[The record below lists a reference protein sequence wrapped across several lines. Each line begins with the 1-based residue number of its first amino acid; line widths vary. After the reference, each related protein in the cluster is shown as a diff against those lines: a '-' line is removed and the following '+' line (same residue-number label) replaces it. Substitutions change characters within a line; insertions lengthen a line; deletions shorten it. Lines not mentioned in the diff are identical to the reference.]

1 MMRHYFGF
9 PRHWAYRLPTEFNG
23 GRRLPIDVQADELAY
38 LITAEVPGMSVED
51 LQVEV
56 LDDLITLRGEYKA
69 EEAAHRRL
77 DRARRGQAQDA
88 GERLISEIER
98 SGGFYRRIQLPEAID
113 ADAVEAKVENGLLT
127 VRIPK
132 AEKARAKKIEV
143 KAK

>member
-1 MMRHYFGF
+1 MMRHYWGF
-9 PRHWAYRLPTEFNG
+9 PRHLGYRLPTEFNG

-69 EEAAHRRL
+69 EEAAHR
-77 DRARRGQAQDA
+77 QAQDA

>member
-1 MMRHYFGF
+1 MMRHYWGF
-9 PRHWAYRLPTEFNG
+9 PRHLGYRLPTEFNG

-38 LITAEVPGMSVED
+38 LITAEVPGISVED

-56 LDDLITLRGEYKA
+56 LDDLVTLRGEYKA
-69 EEAAHRRL
+69 EE
-77 DRARRGQAQDA
+77 A

>member
-1 MMRHYFGF
+1 MMRHYWGF
-9 PRHWAYRLPTEFNG
+9 PRHLAYRLPTEFNG
-23 GRRLPIDVQADELAY
+23 GRRLPIDVQADEQAY

-56 LDDLITLRGEYKA
+56 LDDLVTLRGEYKD
-69 EEAAHRRL
+69 EV
-77 DRARRGQAQDA
+77 A

-98 SGGFYRRIQLPEAID
+98 SGGFYRRIRLPQAID
-113 ADAVEAKVENGLLT
+113 ADVVEAKVENGLLT

-132 AEKARAKKIEV
+132 AEEARAKKIEV

>member
-1 MMRHYFGF
+1 MMRHYWGF
-9 PRHWAYRLPTEFNG
+9 PRHLAYRLPTEFNG
-23 GRRLPIDVQADELAY
+23 GRRLPIDVQADEQAY

-56 LDDLITLRGEYKA
+56 LDDLVTLRGEYKD
-69 EEAAHRRL
+69 EV
-77 DRARRGQAQDA
+77 A

-132 AEKARAKKIEV
+132 AEEARAKKIEV